1 MKQHD
6 DSSMSPQGEPFS
18 QKQLADQTKMIVEH
32 YNNLY
37 WTHVTNVL
45 LGFFLMAAPFTFGY
59 KSAAMT
65 YSDLISGVLLV
76 IFSLLSANPFRLWA
90 PWASA
95 FVGVWLLF
103 APLIF
108 WSPDATAYITDSI
121 AGVFAIGL
129 SVLIPEMPGMMQMM
143 MTMPPG
149 PDTPPGWSYNPSTWL
164 QRTPIIILGWIGFF
178 CSRYLTAYQLGYI
191 HHAWDP
197 FFSMGTE
204 KVLTSS
210 VSKSFPISDAGLGNL
225 SYTIEAL
232 MGYMG
237 MSNRWRT
244 MPWMVS
250 FFGIL
255 VIPLGVISIVLI
267 TLQPVSVGHWCTIC
281 LTTAVAMVVM
291 IPLTLDEVVAM
302 IQFLTRRV
310 KEGKPFWRTFWMG
323 DTVKGGSKDVRT
335 PLFTDSISKTLPA
348 MGWGMNLPWS
358 LLLCTAIGLWWM
370 LYPGNFNITGK
381 TANYFTTLGA
391 LVVTFSVIA
400 MAEVGRTLRFVN
412 FIFVLWLIAAILLVK
427 GVPPFALWNGIVSG
441 LVLLALSLP
450 KGRIKEKYGTFNRYI
465 F

>member
-6 DSSMSPQGEPFS
+6 HSSMSPQGEPFS
-18 QKQLADQTKMIVEH
+18 QKRLADQTKMIVEH

-37 WTHVTNVL
+37 WTHATNVL
-45 LGFFLMAAPFTFGY
+45 IGFFLMAAPFTFGY

-76 IFSLLSANPFRLWA
+76 IFSLFSANPFRLWA
-90 PWASA
+90 PWASTMI
-95 FVGVWLLF
+95 GLWLLF
-103 APLIF
+103 APLVF
-108 WSPDATAYITDSI
+108 WSPDASAYITDSI
-121 AGVFAIGL
+121 AGIFAIGL

-164 QRTPIIILGWIGFF
+164 QRTPIIVLGWIGFF

-191 HHAWDP
+191 HQAWDP

-204 KVLTSS
+204 KVLSSS
-210 VSKSFPISDAGLGNL
+210 VSKSFPISDAGLGNF

-255 VIPLGVISIVLI
+255 VIPLGVVSIVLI

-281 LTTAVAMVVM
+281 LVTAVAMVIM
-291 IPLTLDEVVAM
+291 IPLTLDEVVAT
-302 IQFLTRRV
+302 IQFLSKRV

-323 DTVKGGSKDVRT
+323 DTIKGGSKDVRT
-335 PLFTDSISKTLPA
+335 PLFTDSIAKTLPA
-348 MGWGMNLPWS
+348 MGWGINLPWG
-358 LLLCTAIGLWWM
+358 LLLCTVIGLWWM
-370 LYPGNFNITGK
+370 FYPGNFDVTGK
-381 TANYFTTLGA
+381 AANYFTTLGA
-391 LVVTFSVIA
+391 LVVTFSVIS
-400 MAEVGRTLRFVN
+400 MAEVGRALRLLN
-412 FIFVLWLIAAILLVK
+412 IIFAIWLITVMDLMRYI
-427 GVPPFALWNGIVSG
+427 PPFPLWNANITGVALIV
-441 LVLLALSLP
+441 LSIP
-450 KGRIKEKYGTFNRYI
+450 TGKIKEKYGTFKRYI

>member
-178 CSRYLTAYQLGYI
+178 
-191 HHAWDP
+191 
-197 FFSMGTE
+197 
-204 KVLTSS
+204 V
-210 VSKSFPISDAGLGNL
+210 
-225 SYTIEAL
+225 
-232 MGYMG
+232 
-237 MSNRWRT
+237 
-244 MPWMVS
+244 
-250 FFGIL
+250 
-255 VIPLGVISIVLI
+255 
-267 TLQPVSVGHWCTIC
+267 
-281 LTTAVAMVVM
+281 
-291 IPLTLDEVVAM
+291 
-302 IQFLTRRV
+302 
-310 KEGKPFWRTFWMG
+310 
-323 DTVKGGSKDVRT
+323 
-335 PLFTDSISKTLPA
+335 PA
-348 MGWGMNLPWS
+348 
-358 LLLCTAIGLWWM
+358 I
-370 LYPGNFNITGK
+370 
-381 TANYFTTLGA
+381 
-391 LVVTFSVIA
+391 
-400 MAEVGRTLRFVN
+400 
-412 FIFVLWLIAAILLVK
+412 
-427 GVPPFALWNGIVSG
+427 
-441 LVLLALSLP
+441 
-450 KGRIKEKYGTFNRYI
+450 
-465 F
+465 

>member
-1 MKQHD
+1 
-6 DSSMSPQGEPFS
+6 
-18 QKQLADQTKMIVEH
+18 
-32 YNNLY
+32 
-37 WTHVTNVL
+37 
-45 LGFFLMAAPFTFGY
+45 
-59 KSAAMT
+59 
-65 YSDLISGVLLV
+65 
-76 IFSLLSANPFRLWA
+76 
-90 PWASA
+90 
-95 FVGVWLLF
+95 
-103 APLIF
+103 
-108 WSPDATAYITDSI
+108 
-121 AGVFAIGL
+121 
-129 SVLIPEMPGMMQMM
+129 
-143 MTMPPG
+143 
-149 PDTPPGWSYNPSTWL
+149 
-164 QRTPIIILGWIGFF
+164 
-178 CSRYLTAYQLGYI
+178 
-191 HHAWDP
+191 
-197 FFSMGTE
+197 MGTE